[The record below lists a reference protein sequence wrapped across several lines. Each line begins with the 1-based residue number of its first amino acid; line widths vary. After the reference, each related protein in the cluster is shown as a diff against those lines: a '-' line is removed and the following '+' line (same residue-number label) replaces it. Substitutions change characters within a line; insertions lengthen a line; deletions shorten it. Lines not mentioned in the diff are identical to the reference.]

1 MWQYS
6 AAAQSGKAELA
17 VPQEKGTN
25 TNRARAAIRRE
36 ERRKHGSG
44 PCAAYTYVLRIPLRT
59 TTDQKPIHE
68 GSSEHAARLAPCW
81 HHAAEHSTGR
91 YDTRWHAMT
100 SLPTSHAH
108 VREARKASRSQIGGA
123 TMSRTRGARAGR
135 KRSAGGSAPPE
146 ARPQLARAA
155 ERRARR
161 RRLRARRGGARR
173 RGREG
178 RAGAAPAHTT
188 ATIIQR

>member
-1 MWQYS
+1 MAIKGKRAFYQHNTVRQQY
-6 AAAQSGKAELA
+6 
-17 VPQEKGTN
+17 
-25 TNRARAAIRRE
+25 E
-36 ERRKHGSG
+36 ERNGKNT
-44 PCAAYTYVLRIPLRT
+44 AAGHVLHIRTHYEFLPRT

-91 YDTRWHAMT
+91 YDKRWHAMT

-108 VREARKASRSQIGGA
+108 VREARKSSWSRIGGA

-155 ERRARR
+155 TRRARR

-178 RAGAAPAHTT
+178 RAGAAPAHTI